1 MERNDSKCQCLSLTE
16 IKAYLNNAVN
26 DQEKVLFTS
35 HFSTC
40 ELCNEVKESF
50 STVNQLGIDE
60 DITDLKGE
68 LFETVNRRNFTS
80 RRLFL
85 SRIAAG
91 ILLPITGV
99 LALFYWNINA
109 NERLYQE
116 NFNSYAIP
124 EMTTRS
130 TETSSYED
138 ISMPKDLK
146 VAINFYSAKKYKE
159 SLPHF
164 EAYRKKQPQN
174 YYATFLTGLANLEEN
189 NINAAIPYLE
199 AVRVNDTSL
208 YDDATW
214 YLALAYTKQKNKTA
228 AVKLLSELIDNSKF
242 YSLKAKTL
250 KNKL

>member
-16 IKAYLNNAVN
+16 IKAYLNNAVS
-26 DQEKVLFTS
+26 DQEKLLFSS

-68 LFETVNRRNFTS
+68 LFETVNRRNIIN

-91 ILLPITGV
+91 ILLPITGFT
-99 LALFYWNINA
+99 AYFYWNSTA
-109 NERLYQE
+109 NERLYE
-116 NFNSYAIP
+116 EHFHSYVIP
-124 EMTTRS
+124 EMTTRGAEAS
-130 TETSSYED
+130 YYED
-138 ISMPKDLK
+138 ISMPEDLK
-146 VAINFYSAKKYKE
+146 IAINYYSAKKYKE

-174 YYATFLTGLANLEEN
+174 SYATFLNGLANLEEN
-189 NINAAIPYLE
+189 NIDVAIPYLE
-199 AVRVNDTSL
+199 EVRINDTSL
-208 YDDATW
+208 YEDATW

-228 AVKLLSELIDNSKF
+228 AALLLSELIDNSKF
-242 YSLKAKTL
+242 YSPKAKTL
-250 KNKL
+250 KSKL

>member
-1 MERNDSKCQCLSLTE
+1 MERNDSKCQCLSLTD

-26 DQEKVLFTS
+26 DQEKVLFSS

-40 ELCNEVKESF
+40 ELCNEVKDSF

-60 DITDLKGE
+60 DITDLKEE
-68 LFETVNRRNFTS
+68 LFETVNRRNLTS

-85 SRIAAG
+85 SRIAAS
-91 ILLPITGV
+91 ILLPITG
-99 LALFYWNINA
+99 LAAFFYWNTNA

-116 NFNSYAIP
+116 HFQSYTIP

-138 ISMPKDLK
+138 ISMPEDLK
-146 VAINFYSAKKYKE
+146 IAITYYSEKKYKE

-174 YYATFLTGLANLEEN
+174 FYATFLNGLANLEEN
-189 NINAAIPYLE
+189 NIDVAIPYLA
-199 AVRVNDTSL
+199 AVRINDANL
-208 YDDATW
+208 YEDATW

-228 AVKLLSELIDNSKF
+228 AIPLLSELIDNSKF
-242 YSLKAKTL
+242 YGLKAKTL